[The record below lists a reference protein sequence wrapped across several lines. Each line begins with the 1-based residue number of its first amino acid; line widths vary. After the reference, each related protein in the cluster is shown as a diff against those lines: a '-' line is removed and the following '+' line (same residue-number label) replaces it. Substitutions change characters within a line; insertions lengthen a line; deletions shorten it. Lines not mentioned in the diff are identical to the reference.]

1 MDDFSTKNKYI
12 ELLELFSLKQCV
24 KIPTRITGT
33 SKTVIDHVITNIENK
48 SELCTRVLE
57 QGVSDHQ
64 AILTSYC
71 NAIKVDIHEP
81 KISVSRTFLNLHKTS
96 EKINNM
102 VARKGLR
109 SRSTDLPITGGLAYL
124 VSSTMKIFGNFGS
137 KHLSLL

>member
-57 QGVSDHQ
+57 QGVWGETRLSH
-64 AILTSYC
+64 
-71 NAIKVDIHEP
+71 
-81 KISVSRTFLNLHKTS
+81 F
-96 EKINNM
+96 
-102 VARKGLR
+102 
-109 SRSTDLPITGGLAYL
+109 DLSQRLLCQSLYVKNIFVKNFYVKNIT
-124 VSSTMKIFGNFGS
+124 VRNF
-137 KHLSLL
+137 